1 MQPRLLLVLALSLAV
16 AGGAARAETRA
27 ARPPR
32 SPSTP
37 PPPAGAERV
46 EVLVTFPPWQGPS
59 GSFSVLARRY
69 TGTFRVESSSGE
81 LLDEGTVRDDSGL
94 ASQAVVERVLEGMR
108 GSIVLRVQ
116 RTAKVPRFPAI
127 FGRWTIVRGSGAYAD
142 AAGSGTFTS
151 CESGEAGKGSELQ
164 TLVGHARLR

>member
-1 MQPRLLLVLALSLAV
+1 VQPRLLLVLALSLAM

-27 ARPPR
+27 APPR
-32 SPSTP
+32 SASTP

-59 GSFSVLARRY
+59 GSSSVLARRY

-81 LLDEGTVRDDSGL
+81 LLDEGTARDDSGL

-116 RTAKVPRFPAI
+116 RTAKVPHFPAI